1 MGRSGRSRGGER
13 GEGGAKHGDK
23 LRVTVSEC
31 RLCLRAVSDMF
42 PTPDDDDGG
51 KDEDKNDEDDEK
63 DDEKGDKSKASGRS
77 QALSMLQRMDPCPP
91 PCDAEFDL
99 LA

>member
-1 MGRSGRSRGGER
+1 MIHDPPPGE
-13 GEGGAKHGDK
+13 D
-23 LRVTVSEC
+23 V
-31 RLCLRAVSDMF
+31 

-77 QALSMLQRMDPCPP
+77 QALSMLQRMDPRPP